1 MNYIRVSL
9 NSELKIKLEDE
20 EDLMNTV
27 AEVYVI
33 CMNVT

>member
-9 NSELKIKLEDE
+9 NSELKIKLEDK

-27 AEVYVI
+27 AEVYAVCI
-33 CMNVT
+33 NAV